1 MFVRY
6 PSRPR
11 PDHFSVHVLLVL
23 VADVHLHAGD
33 LLHGRVNGGELP
45 APAGVVEEGSVVKS
59 VIVRAV
65 HLGVVARGQG
75 GHLVPVDGVIPG
87 NTKLDLSGRNFNND
101 WHKRFGVEIY
111 NLQIA
116 LKYLASTYV
125 SLYLIDN

>member
-33 LLHGRVNGGELP
+33 LLHGRVDGGELP
-45 APAGVVEEGSVVKS
+45 APAGVVEEGSVVKP
-59 VIVRAV
+59 VIIRAV
-65 HLGVVARGQG
+65 HLGVVARGQC

-87 NTKLDLSGRNFNND
+87 NIKLDLKGEILALIGKRYCVLKFTNRLKIHIWQVRLILFN
-101 WHKRFGVEIY
+101 
-111 NLQIA
+111 
-116 LKYLASTYV
+116 
-125 SLYLIDN
+125 